1 MQHLC
6 SAKLLEFQ
14 LVFAHKTG
22 LHVDFVINS
31 WYNIIKLSVNMKG
44 VDSMRILKE
53 VLAAA
58 ALVVLVA
65 SLTFAG
71 RLEGSAGKSG
81 RYTVYDSKNKCQV
94 VCQGERSFL
103 ETLESGLAYVLDVPL
118 AILSP
123 IACPIIKPVMDRI
136 DPVEERSYRASSRK

>member
-1 MQHLC
+1 M
-6 SAKLLEFQ
+6 S
-14 LVFAHKTG
+14 G
-22 LHVDFVINS
+22 LHVDFLIYS
-31 WYNIIKLSVNMKG
+31 WYNDTKLSVKMKG
-44 VDSMRILKE
+44 VGSMKILKE

-58 ALVVLVA
+58 ALVVFVA

-71 RLEGSAGKSG
+71 AVERSAGKSG

-94 VCQGERSFL
+94 VCKGERSFL
-103 ETLESGLAYVLDVPL
+103 ETLESALAYALDVPL

-123 IACPIIKPVMDRI
+123 IACPIIRPVMDKI

>member
-1 MQHLC
+1 VQHLC
-6 SAKLLEFQ
+6 GAKPLEFQ
-14 LVFAHKTG
+14 LVFDHKSG
-22 LHVDFVINS
+22 LHVDFGINS

-58 ALVVLVA
+58 ALVVLVT

-94 VCQGERSFL
+94 VCQGERSFF

>member
-1 MQHLC
+1 
-6 SAKLLEFQ
+6 
-14 LVFAHKTG
+14 
-22 LHVDFVINS
+22 
-31 WYNIIKLSVNMKG
+31 MKG
-44 VDSMRILKE
+44 VDSMRVLKE

-58 ALVVLVA
+58 ALVFIVA

-71 RLEGSAGKSG
+71 RTEGPAGKSG

-94 VCQGERSFL
+94 VCKGERSIL
-103 ETLESGLAYVLDVPL
+103 ETLETGLAYALDLPL

-136 DPVEERSYRASSRK
+136 DPIEERSYRATSRK